1 MEIMKAYTTI
11 NYIDLSLEEVEKLSK
26 RIYYE
31 EGRDNGLLF
40 NGRIILSVPMD
51 SYEFTIEGYLKV
63 CPDIVNCGHDFNKFK
78 DIVNN
83 GK

>member
-1 MEIMKAYTTI
+1 MKAYTTI

-26 RIYYE
+26 RIYHV

-51 SYEFTIEGYLKV
+51 CNEFTIEGYLKAF
-63 CPDIVNCGHDFNKFK
+63 PDIVNCGNDFNKFK

-83 GK
+83 GKRN

>member
-1 MEIMKAYTTI
+1 MKAYTTI

-26 RIYYE
+26 RIYYV

-51 SYEFTIEGYLKV
+51 GMDGNGFTIDGYLKAF
-63 CPDIVNCGHDFNKFK
+63 PDIVNCGNDFNKFK
-78 DIVNN
+78 NIVNYA
-83 GK
+83 K